1 MLLSVLEMATVEIH
15 PKCLTEDIARIP
27 VPKVRKGIFDK
38 LAILGKEPGLGRPL
52 RGDLRGHYRTTYG
65 RYRIVY
71 RWDRAR
77 EHVLVWFIGQREEDL
92 YALAEKLL
100 RRRQIEERKG

>member
-1 MLLSVLEMATVEIH
+1 MLLSVLKMATVEIH
-15 PKCLTEDIARIP
+15 PKCLTEDLAGIWE
-27 VPKVRKGIFDK
+27 PKVRKGIFDK
-38 LAILGKEPGLGRPL
+38 LAILGKEPSLGRPL

-77 EHVLVWFIGQREEDL
+77 ERVLVWFIGQREEDL

-100 RRRQIEERKG
+100 RRRQTEERRV